1 MHPMKPD
8 RRCPVRRQH
17 RLNMHHGGITDRKD
31 YEAMNDT
38 ALVEHAI
45 EMGLHG
51 SCVRWK
57 RATIIKKLQDL

>member
-1 MHPMKPD
+1 M
-8 RRCPVRRQH
+8 RRQH
-17 RLNMHHGGITDRKD
+17 RLNMSHGGITGRKD

-57 RATIIKKLQDL
+57 RPTIIRKLESLAA